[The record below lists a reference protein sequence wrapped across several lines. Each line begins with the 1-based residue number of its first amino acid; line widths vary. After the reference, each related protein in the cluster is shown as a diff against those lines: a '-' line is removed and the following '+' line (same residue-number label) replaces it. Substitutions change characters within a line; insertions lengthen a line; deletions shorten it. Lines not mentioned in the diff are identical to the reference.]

1 MIEILQSFL
10 GCLYA
15 QETVVPHIVSIESNP
30 GVLGG
35 GQLGGGQ
42 QCIDILTGEELSVGF
57 STPYPVGATVS
68 FLSRGGVIFVMHAH
82 DPAQQAESGET
93 NATNQDR
100 K

>member
-15 QETVVPHIVSIESNP
+15 RETVVPHIVSIESNP

-35 GQLGGGQ
+35 GQ

-57 STPYPVGATVS
+57 PTPYPVGATVS
-68 FLSRGGVIFVMHAH
+68 FLSRGGVIFVMHVH

-93 NATNQDR
+93 NATNQER